1 LNGLSIVGISCLS
14 KLFENGNEVLALE
27 NKKSERGKKYEKG
40 LSRKDV
46 LYMFY
51 VNLKSRSINI
61 THNIFDFKSQMLK
74 EKKSAHSFQV
84 VVNKSLL
91 EKKSLL
97 NYVNIKLY

>member
-1 LNGLSIVGISCLS
+1 M
-14 KLFENGNEVLALE
+14 E
-27 NKKSERGKKYEKG
+27 NKTSERGKKYEKG
-40 LSRKDV
+40 LSRKDVLTV

-97 NYVNIKLY
+97 NDVNIKLY